1 MKTATFKF
9 YEMTSEGLKYTIITC
24 PLLMTL
30 SSGDI
35 MVEMQGRP
43 QGKCIAKEN
52 VISINNK

>member
-9 YEMTSEGLKYTIITC
+9 YQMTSDGLKYTIITC

-35 MVEMQGRP
+35 LVEMEGRP
-43 QGKCIAKEN
+43 QGKCIASEN
-52 VISINNK
+52 IISINN

>member
-9 YEMTSEGLKYTIITC
+9 YQMTSEGLKYTIITC

-35 MVEMQGRP
+35 MVQMEDRP